1 MHLWFEDFLKQK
13 MLVSGLSMGYNFDE
27 FLFLNPINGGG
38 EFYLLKQES
47 ANPYY
52 VIAGAFPKK
61 IAILAASKL

>member
-1 MHLWFEDFLKQK
+1 
-13 MLVSGLSMGYNFDE
+13 MGYNFDE
-27 FLFLNPINGGG
+27 FLFLNPINGGRG

-47 ANPYY
+47 VNPYY